1 MSFNLSGS
9 LYNQALQ
16 VQKATKLGGYKVD
29 AQKTQNTLALTE
41 SYKAGEIDPKPKRP
55 EKHKLDL
62 IG

>member
-16 VQKATKLGGYKVD
+16 VQKATKLSGYNFD
-29 AQKTQNTLALTE
+29 TQKAKYTLSFSD

-55 EKHKLDL
+55 EKHKLDIL
-62 IG
+62 G

>member
-16 VQKATKLGGYKVD
+16 VQKAVKLGGHDVD
-29 AQKTQNTLALTE
+29 KKKTNYTQAYTE
-41 SYKAGEIDPKPKRP
+41 AYKAGEIDPRPKFP
-55 EKHKLDL
+55 EPHKLDV

>member
-16 VQKATKLGGYKVD
+16 VQKATKLGGYNFDTPK
-29 AQKTQNTLALTE
+29 AKYTLSFSD
-41 SYKAGEIDPKPKRP
+41 SYKAGEIDSRPKRP
-55 EKHKLDL
+55 EKHKLDI

>member
-16 VQKATKLGGYKVD
+16 VQKATKLGGYKID
-29 AQKTQNTLALTE
+29 TQKAKYTLSYSE
-41 SYKAGEIDPKPKRP
+41 SYKAGEIDPKPKFP
-55 EKHKLDL
+55 PKHKLNI

>member
-16 VQKATKLGGYKVD
+16 VQKAVKLGGHKVD
-29 AQKTQNTLALTE
+29 SEKAKYTLSFSE
-41 SYKAGEIDPKPKRP
+41 SYKAGEIDPRPKAP
-55 EKHKLDL
+55 EKHKINL

>member
-16 VQKATKLGGYKVD
+16 VQKATKLGGYNID
-29 AQKTQNTLALTE
+29 NQKAKYTLSFSD

-55 EKHKLDL
+55 
-62 IG
+62 